1 MRKLISLFLVLMI
14 PAFGQD
20 DDLFYLTDMVVTATR
35 TDTLSRYI
43 GRPFTVVTALEIE
56 QRRALTIEQALSGVP
71 GLSFAQNGPTGLLAI
86 FSRGSNQYHTK
97 VLIDGV
103 PIQDVSATQVSAQ
116 PILSTLNMSDVE
128 RIEVVRGSQS
138 LLYGSESIGGAIN
151 IITKGGYHSPF
162 KMTLEMGEHGYSRVS
177 ASTAMQTG
185 IASFRLGSTFW
196 AWDGV
201 TSIDLDGQRDN
212 DDYENFNFSGDL
224 NLKLSPD
231 MDLSFQGAFT
241 DVNEEF
247 DSAFGGSQNQ
257 DSHLQIFHFRTQ
269 LERRELLDGL
279 WNVKLGASV
288 MDSQRAYRG
297 PGFFDT
303 AKFAGET
310 YQFDIENEIQI
321 TDNQRIS
328 AGVFFRDLRA
338 HGDSNML
345 DESYN
350 VSEYFIQ
357 DQIML
362 TDDWNLTVGGRL
374 TDHDLFGS
382 HFTYQVSTAYVTQ
395 DGMKLTA
402 SYGTGFRAP
411 SPYELFSLF
420 GDQDLDPE
428 ESTSWDVGVIRRV
441 TRKVVAG
448 VSYFENDIKDQIDF
462 IWPQGYLN
470 NSEAHI
476 KGVEVFV
483 DWRPKNTVDVKATY
497 THLDP
502 KAENGTDLPR
512 RAHDRASL
520 NVNYKPTHRL
530 NLNSDVIYVGDSY
543 DDMANTVDLDSYV
556 LWNLAVS
563 YEVNDNVTV
572 FGKVLNVTD
581 EEYQT
586 VANFKTLGRTVFFG
600 VSIEL

>member
-269 LERRELLDGL
+269 LERRELLDGF

-288 MDSQRAYRG
+288 MDSQ
-297 PGFFDT
+297 T
-303 AKFAGET
+303 A
-310 YQFDIENEIQI
+310 
-321 TDNQRIS
+321 RI
-328 AGVFFRDLRA
+328 
-338 HGDSNML
+338 H
-345 DESYN
+345 
-350 VSEYFIQ
+350 
-357 DQIML
+357 
-362 TDDWNLTVGGRL
+362 
-374 TDHDLFGS
+374 
-382 HFTYQVSTAYVTQ
+382 
-395 DGMKLTA
+395 
-402 SYGTGFRAP
+402 
-411 SPYELFSLF
+411 SP
-420 GDQDLDPE
+420 
-428 ESTSWDVGVIRRV
+428 
-441 TRKVVAG
+441 
-448 VSYFENDIKDQIDF
+448 
-462 IWPQGYLN
+462 
-470 NSEAHI
+470 
-476 KGVEVFV
+476 
-483 DWRPKNTVDVKATY
+483 
-497 THLDP
+497 
-502 KAENGTDLPR
+502 
-512 RAHDRASL
+512 
-520 NVNYKPTHRL
+520 
-530 NLNSDVIYVGDSY
+530 
-543 DDMANTVDLDSYV
+543 
-556 LWNLAVS
+556 
-563 YEVNDNVTV
+563 
-572 FGKVLNVTD
+572 
-581 EEYQT
+581 
-586 VANFKTLGRTVFFG
+586 FFG
-600 VSIEL
+600 